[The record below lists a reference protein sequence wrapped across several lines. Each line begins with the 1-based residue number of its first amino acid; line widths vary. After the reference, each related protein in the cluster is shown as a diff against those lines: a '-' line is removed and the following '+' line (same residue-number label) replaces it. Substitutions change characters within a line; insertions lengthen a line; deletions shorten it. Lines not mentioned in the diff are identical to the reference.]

1 MTTDPELHHS
11 DPDLGAGRPVVLEP
25 MPPGW
30 WMVIGGTVLA
40 ALAPLFGFLIGSMV
54 GEGDGEGMDPIQLW
68 LLLGFLL
75 GAVGVGMAL
84 MGGYTIIDRRR
95 SAEDPGDPA

>member
-1 MTTDPELHHS
+1 MTSEPEPHAT
-11 DPDLGAGRPVVLEP
+11 DLGAGRPVVLVP

-40 ALAPLFGFLIGSMV
+40 ALGPLFGFLIGSMV

-68 LLLGFLL
+68 LLLGFLA
-75 GAVGVGMAL
+75 GGVGVAAAL
-84 MGGYTIIDRRR
+84 MGAYTIVDRRR
-95 SAEDPGDPA
+95 EGEGPTAAH